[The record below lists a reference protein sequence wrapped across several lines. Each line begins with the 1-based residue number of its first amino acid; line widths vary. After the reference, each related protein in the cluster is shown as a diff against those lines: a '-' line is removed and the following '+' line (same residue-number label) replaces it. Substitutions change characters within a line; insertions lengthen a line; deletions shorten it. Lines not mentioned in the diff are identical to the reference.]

1 MSLFL
6 CILIYYPSKPPLP
19 PTPTSA
25 ISRTDYLKGNSNLSS
40 AKRSCVSTFENV
52 HQ

>member
-1 MSLFL
+1 MSLFV

-25 ISRTDYLKGNSNLSS
+25 ISRTDYLKGNYNLSY
-40 AKRSCVSTFENV
+40 AKQMTKI
-52 HQ
+52 